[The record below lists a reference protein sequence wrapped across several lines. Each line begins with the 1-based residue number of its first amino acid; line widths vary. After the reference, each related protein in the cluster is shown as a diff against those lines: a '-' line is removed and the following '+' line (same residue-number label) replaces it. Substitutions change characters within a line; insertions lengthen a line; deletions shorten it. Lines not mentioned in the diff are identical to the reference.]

1 MALIKFIARS
11 GLVFEKLA
19 ETPWQHAKSIVEV
32 DDQVE
37 FGRVDHPSARTLT
50 LFTKTMPRNSQ
61 IIELAFKMPLVAK
74 NNTSNACEK
83 LSLK

>member
-37 FGRVDHPSARTLT
+37 FGRVDHPFPAASRQVERCREGL
-50 LFTKTMPRNSQ
+50 
-61 IIELAFKMPLVAK
+61 EGV
-74 NNTSNACEK
+74 
-83 LSLK
+83 